1 MFKTILWATDGSE
14 TAARA
19 LPYAL
24 GLTEADGAKLV
35 VAHAREIFVGRG
47 GGYPLLADES
57 ELREKIGHQVEEF
70 RSGGLDATFIV
81 RTCTAGHTAHTIAEV
96 AKEVEADLIVVGT
109 HGYGRVAGLLV
120 GSVTQGLLHEVVCP
134 VLAIPTGTPVEAPE
148 PELETTATK

>member
-24 GLTEADGAKLV
+24 DLTEADKAKLV
-35 VAHAREIFVGRG
+35 VAHASETFVGRG

-57 ELREKIGHQVEEF
+57 ELREKIGHQVEEL
-70 RSGGLDATFIV
+70 RSGGLDATFVV
-81 RTCTAGHTAHTIAEV
+81 RTCKAGHTARTIAEV

-120 GSVTQGLLHEVVCP
+120 GSVTQGLLHEGVCP

-148 PELETTATK
+148 RELETSATK